1 MARAAV
7 FFLCAVLTTGI
18 ALSQD
23 LILNGNVV
31 NNGTISVNRDVVN
44 NTAGAVSVTGTGAI
58 RLIGTTAGSHS
69 IDGGTSISFTS
80 LDVIGSRE
88 TTVDVNTSV
97 VDALRVGFA
106 SNAYTAGGNG
116 FDLGANTLTLGGTA
130 TYDAAS
136 TSALTLSGGTVNY
149 TNATAQTILTRG
161 AAGLSTAYGTLQ
173 LSGDADFTVPAGTGG
188 SVSSATVS
196 HTGAGSVTV
205 NENFNITTTGAFGTL
220 ADVAS
225 GKTVDFQS
233 TTAASTITNLTTL
246 AGTLRKS
253 GDQTLGIT
261 TVTATAGTGVI
272 DNAGTNTLTIGTLT
286 ANDGTVQST
295 STGTVA
301 FTNAAASAGTI
312 TTATGT
318 LDFNNDIASTGTLS
332 VTGAG
337 FANFAAAVSS
347 TTLTFN
353 SASTATYDGGAQ
365 TIATPSSGGY
375 GNLVADGSAAKSGAA
390 GFTVASDLTLNQN
403 IAMAASQVLTLTSTS
418 AANVLGTGEVTGSVR
433 RNHDFTNGESYR
445 FNRANVYLSTATTAG
460 TDVTLTMTPATDP
473 TNPVTDSLVAR
484 RYGLS
489 FATLGNVAALQ
500 LYYDS
505 SEDDAIFYDT
515 KIGVRTYNGT
525 AWSKLNFASYTRTS
539 GGSLVTLS
547 GLNNSL
553 ASVQELGMFKINFVS
568 RVNDAI
574 LANAG
579 DWDENAFPDATD
591 DLEIAHTGVT
601 TGARALEGLTLM
613 VNTGSDL
620 TVNTASFNM
629 TIDGNTAN
637 AGSISL
643 TNADANVGALSVT
656 GSGSL
661 SAGSGRTL
669 SGTSWTNNTSGTS
682 TFAGNVSFSSLT
694 NTAGTL
700 NFNGG
705 ASTISGAVSNA
716 SAGAFSI
723 GGTLSLATG
732 GVTTVTSDGNIT
744 IAGATGVLNVGQTG
758 VASGLSM
765 TGTSTLTVDNAAGQ
779 LNVFGNLEFAAGISL
794 SNVGTIVVGE

>member
-1 MARAAV
+1 MQHIHTLGRNMARAAV

-253 GDQTLGIT
+253 GDQTLGVT
-261 TVTATAGTGVI
+261 TVTAT
-272 DNAGTNTLTIGTLT
+272 
-286 ANDGTVQST
+286 
-295 STGTVA
+295 
-301 FTNAAASAGTI
+301 
-312 TTATGT
+312 
-318 LDFNNDIASTGTLS
+318 
-332 VTGAG
+332 
-337 FANFAAAVSS
+337 
-347 TTLTFN
+347 
-353 SASTATYDGGAQ
+353 
-365 TIATPSSGGY
+365 
-375 GNLVADGSAAKSGAA
+375 
-390 GFTVASDLTLNQN
+390 
-403 IAMAASQVLTLTSTS
+403 
-418 AANVLGTGEVTGSVR
+418 
-433 RNHDFTNGESYR
+433 
-445 FNRANVYLSTATTAG
+445 
-460 TDVTLTMTPATDP
+460 
-473 TNPVTDSLVAR
+473 
-484 RYGLS
+484 
-489 FATLGNVAALQ
+489 
-500 LYYDS
+500 
-505 SEDDAIFYDT
+505 
-515 KIGVRTYNGT
+515 
-525 AWSKLNFASYTRTS
+525 
-539 GGSLVTLS
+539 
-547 GLNNSL
+547 
-553 ASVQELGMFKINFVS
+553 
-568 RVNDAI
+568 
-574 LANAG
+574 
-579 DWDENAFPDATD
+579 
-591 DLEIAHTGVT
+591 
-601 TGARALEGLTLM
+601 
-613 VNTGSDL
+613 
-620 TVNTASFNM
+620 
-629 TIDGNTAN
+629 
-637 AGSISL
+637 
-643 TNADANVGALSVT
+643 
-656 GSGSL
+656 
-661 SAGSGRTL
+661 
-669 SGTSWTNNTSGTS
+669 
-682 TFAGNVSFSSLT
+682 
-694 NTAGTL
+694 
-700 NFNGG
+700 
-705 ASTISGAVSNA
+705 
-716 SAGAFSI
+716 
-723 GGTLSLATG
+723 
-732 GVTTVTSDGNIT
+732 
-744 IAGATGVLNVGQTG
+744 
-758 VASGLSM
+758 
-765 TGTSTLTVDNAAGQ
+765 
-779 LNVFGNLEFAAGISL
+779 
-794 SNVGTIVVGE
+794 